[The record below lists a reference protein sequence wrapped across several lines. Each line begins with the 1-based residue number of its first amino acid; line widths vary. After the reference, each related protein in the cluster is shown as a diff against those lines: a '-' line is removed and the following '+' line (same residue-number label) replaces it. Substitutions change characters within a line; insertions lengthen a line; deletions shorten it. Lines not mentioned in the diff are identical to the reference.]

1 MQNILRKKYSFK
13 GNTKEKKFMLLEKFP
28 APAPTPHNFANGPSL
43 NKSAMHS
50 FVDGTAVAGPF
61 QKQNSNTT
69 KNG

>member
-1 MQNILRKKYSFK
+1 MQNILTKKYSFK
-13 GNTKEKKFMLLEKFP
+13 GNTKEKIHAARKF
-28 APAPTPHNFANGPSL
+28 PAPTPHNFANGPSL

-50 FVDGTAVAGPF
+50 FVDGTAVVGPF